1 MEKSSAGSK
10 SASPRLVVAARP
22 DPPPDEPASAS
33 ARKGGNVGATLRDPR
48 LSLILL
54 LGVAL
59 LALLAQSWRAQ
70 QLSHQVGGLEIRLE
84 AAQQLI
90 DQHELH
96 VQAVQGSVGS
106 LLEEVR
112 ELDRLVQQSPKRPEK
127 AATRP

>member
-10 SASPRLVVAARP
+10 SASPRLVVAARL
-22 DPPPDEPASAS
+22 DPPPDEPAS

-84 AAQQLI
+84 AAQKLI

-96 VQAVQGSVGS
+96 VQEVQGSVGS

-112 ELDRLVQQSPKRPEK
+112 ELDRLVQQSPRRPEK
-127 AATRP
+127 AAVRP